1 MSFSKPPIKPVVLWL
16 ALGFLVFM
24 IAVNPVKAAD
34 GVGSVLDFVWRFL
47 TGLDVFFS
55 TLAAG

>member
-1 MSFSKPPIKPVVLWL
+1 MSFSKPPIKPVLLWL

-34 GVGSVLDFVWRFL
+34 GVGSVLDFAWRFL
-47 TGLDVFFS
+47 NGLGAFF
-55 TLAAG
+55 TALAR

>member
-1 MSFSKPPIKPVVLWL
+1 VSFSKPPIKPVLLWL

-34 GVGSVLDFVWRFL
+34 GVGSVLDFALRL
-47 TGLDVFFS
+47 LNGLGVFFA

>member
-1 MSFSKPPIKPVVLWL
+1 MSFSKPTIKPVLLWL

-34 GVGSVLDFVWRFL
+34 GVGSVLDFALRL
-47 TGLDVFFS
+47 LNGLGVFFA